1 MRYRLALLAVVLQV
15 FALAYM
21 AGERE
26 WILRTGLT
34 ILLRTAP
41 IDPNDPMRGDY
52 ARLDYDISTVT
63 KEQCRDGA
71 LKMFAPNGYVY
82 SRQWRDTRVFATLK
96 INETGVAELD
106 TVSDRVPDSGLYIR
120 GRIESVNDR
129 TLRIRYGIEALFMQ
143 QGTAQKLEDTRRH
156 DRPGVPLDTKVA
168 LGSSGI
174 AVLKDYQW
182 EPLGITVTFERT
194 PTTREQTGNAAQ
206 SQLRQQPRQAI
217 TGIVAVLKNYGPEDV
232 AVVDLPDAGS
242 FRLVSDTR
250 WQESRYLWVGESQPT
265 ISPKLEA
272 INLIVLKPGQ
282 SHPTKID
289 LTQPQWYVIDT
300 KAKAEQQKPI
310 ALRDVTET
318 WAASFRVEYSPLPPA
333 SVTTLPHA
341 ELIRHGTLR
350 SRAFNPNQGVD

>member
-15 FALAYM
+15 GMLAYM

-26 WILRTGLT
+26 WILRNGAP

-82 SRQWRDTRVFATLK
+82 SRQWRDARVYATLK

-120 GRIESVNDR
+120 GRLESVNDR

-156 DRPGVPLDTKVA
+156 DRPGVPLDMKVA

-174 AVLKDYQW
+174 AVLRDYQW
-182 EPLGITVTFERT
+182 EPLGITVTFQRT
-194 PTTREQTGNAAQ
+194 PNTPEQTGNA
-206 SQLRQQPRQAI
+206 SQNQFRRQTQQTI
-217 TGIVAVLKNYGPEDV
+217 TSLVVELKNYGPEEV

-242 FRLVSDTR
+242 FRLVGDTR
-250 WQESRYLWVGESQPT
+250 WQETRYRWVGESKPT
-265 ISPKLEA
+265 PSTTPEA
-272 INLIVLKPGQ
+272 KNIIVLKSGQ
-282 SHPTKID
+282 SHSTKID

-300 KAKAEQQKPI
+300 KANPEQQKPI

-318 WAASFRVEYSPLPPA
+318 WAASFRIEYTPPPRA
-333 SVTTLPHA
+333 SVTSHPHA
-341 ELIRHGTLR
+341 ELIRFGKLR
-350 SRAFNPNQGVD
+350 SRAFNPNQGLD

>member
-1 MRYRLALLAVVLQV
+1 MRYLLVLLAVVLQV
-15 FALAYM
+15 CVLAYM

-26 WILRTGLT
+26 WILRHGSP

-71 LKMFAPNGYVY
+71 LKMFAPDGYVY
-82 SRQWRDTRVFATLK
+82 SRQWRGTRVYAALK
-96 INETGVAELD
+96 VNETGIAELD
-106 TVSDRVPDSGLYIR
+106 SVSDRVPAHGLYIR

-156 DRPGVPLDTKVA
+156 DRPGVPLDMKVA

-182 EPLGITVTFERT
+182 EPLGITVTFERI
-194 PTTREQTGNAAQ
+194 PNAPEQTGNA
-206 SQLRQQPRQAI
+206 SQNQFRRQTQQTI
-217 TGIVAVLKNYGPEDV
+217 TGLVVELKNYGPEDV
-232 AVVDLPDAGS
+232 AIIDQPDAGS
-242 FRLVSDTR
+242 FRLVGDTR
-250 WQESRYLWVGESQPT
+250 WQESRYRWVGESKPAP
-265 ISPKLEA
+265 SPKMEA
-272 INLIVLKPGQ
+272 ANIIVLKPGQ
-282 SHPTKID
+282 SHTTKID

-300 KAKAEQQKPI
+300 KAPPAQQTPI
-310 ALRDVTET
+310 TFRDVTDV
-318 WAASFRVEYSPLPPA
+318 WAASFRLEYVPPA
-333 SVTTLPHA
+333 RESVTSLPHA
-341 ELIRHGTLR
+341 ELIRFGKLR
-350 SRAFNPNQGVD
+350 SRAFNPNQGLD